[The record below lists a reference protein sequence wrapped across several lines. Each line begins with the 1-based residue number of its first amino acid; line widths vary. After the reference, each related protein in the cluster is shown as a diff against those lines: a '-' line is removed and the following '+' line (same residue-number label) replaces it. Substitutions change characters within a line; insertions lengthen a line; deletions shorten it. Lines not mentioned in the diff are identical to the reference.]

1 MSAGAQAS
9 QLDATLALAR
19 DSGAVGLVPG
29 ALQSAAGQPVAHKVA
44 DALGWVGLLRLAL
57 VQASLGAVVVL
68 ATSTLNRV
76 MIIELGLPAAVPAA
90 LVALHYLVQ
99 GFRPRVGFGAD
110 RAGRCTPWII
120 GGVLL
125 LATGGFLAA
134 LGTALVAGNRM
145 GGLALALLGYVAIG
159 LGVGTAGT
167 SNMALLAKRV
177 GAARRALAATVT
189 WVMMIAGFGL
199 SAGLAGHFLQPY
211 SPLRLVQVQGCV
223 SLVAVLVA
231 CLAVRGVERRV
242 PNLPRGALA
251 EALAGTAVAAA
262 DAAAATGA
270 TPGTTPG
277 AVRGRFGD
285 ALRALL
291 RDPQARA
298 FTLFLFLSML
308 AFSAQELLLESFAG
322 LVFGFTPGRSA
333 QLASLE
339 HGGVLAGMIS
349 VALLASR
356 MRSRSLRGWMVLGTC
371 ASAVGIA
378 VLAAV
383 GAWAIE
389 AWLAPV
395 VFLLGLAN
403 GCFAVAALGSM
414 MELSVAAGR
423 GQEGL
428 RMGVWGAAQALAFA
442 IGGLTAG
449 AAIDIARGAWHQPGV
464 AYACAFA
471 CASLLFAAAAV
482 RAFRLSPAPA
492 GAKQGVSHE
501 WR

>member
-1 MSAGAQAS
+1 MSASAEAAQ
-9 QLDATLALAR
+9 LEATLALAR
-19 DSGAVGLVPG
+19 DSGVVGLSPTGVHPFAQASAHEPRPLPG
-29 ALQSAAGQPVAHKVA
+29 NAFGNALGHALG
-44 DALGWVGLLRLAL
+44 DALGWAGLLRLAL
-57 VQASLGAVVVL
+57 VQAALGAVVVL

-76 MIIELGLPAAVPAA
+76 MIVELGLPAALPAA

-110 RAGRCTPWII
+110 RGGRCTPWII
-120 GGVLL
+120 TGVAV
-125 LATGGFLAA
+125 LAGGGFLAA
-134 LGTALVAGNRM
+134 LGTALIQQQRVA
-145 GGLALALLGYVAIG
+145 GLALALCGYVAIG

-167 SNMALLAKRV
+167 SNMALLAKQV
-177 GAARRALAATVT
+177 GAGRRALAATVT
-189 WVMMIAGFGL
+189 WAMMIAGFGL

-223 SLVAVLVA
+223 SLVALLVA
-231 CLAVRGVERRV
+231 CLAVRGVEGRNGAV
-242 PNLPRGALA
+242 PAS
-251 EALAGTAVAAA
+251 AAA
-262 DAAAATGA
+262 GLANGAA
-270 TPGTTPG
+270 P
-277 AVRGRFGD
+277 RGRFGA

-291 RDPQARA
+291 REPQARA

-322 LVFGFTPGRSA
+322 LVFGYTPGRSA

-339 HGGVLAGMIS
+339 HGGVLAGMVG

-356 MRSRSLRGWMVLGTC
+356 ARGRGLRGWMVLGTS
-371 ASAVGIA
+371 ASAIGVA

-383 GAWAIE
+383 GALSLD

-414 MELSVAAGR
+414 MELAVAAGR

-442 IGGLTAG
+442 IGGLSAG
-449 AAIDIARGAWHQPGV
+449 TAIDLARSAWHQPGV

-471 CASLLFAAAAV
+471 CAALLFAAAAMKASGLTPV
-482 RAFRLSPAPA
+482 HTDAP
-492 GAKQGVSHE
+492 QGVAHD

>member
-1 MSAGAQAS
+1 MSASAEAAR
-9 QLDATLALAR
+9 LEATLALAR
-19 DSGAVGLVPG
+19 DSGVVDG
-29 ALQSAAGQPVAHKVA
+29 ANAGVHGGGANIGAGMGAAAARAAG
-44 DALGWVGLLRLAL
+44 DALGWAGLLRLAL
-57 VQASLGAVVVL
+57 VQAALGAVVVL

-76 MIIELGLPAAVPAA
+76 MIVELGLPAAVPAA

-110 RAGRCTPWII
+110 RGGRCTPWIV
-120 GGVLL
+120 GGVLV
-125 LATGGFLAA
+125 LAGGGFLAA
-134 LGTALVAGNRM
+134 LGTSLAQGHRAA
-145 GGLALALLGYVAIG
+145 GLAIALAGYVAIG

-167 SNMALLAKRV
+167 SNMALLAKQV
-177 GAARRALAATVT
+177 GAGRRALAATVT
-189 WVMMIAGFGL
+189 WAMMIAGFGL
-199 SAGLAGHFLQPY
+199 SAGLAGYFLQPY

-231 CLAVRGVERRV
+231 CLAVRGVER
-242 PNLPRGALA
+242 P
-251 EALAGTAVAAA
+251 AGTPDGARHGEPL
-262 DAAAATGA
+262 AAAAA
-270 TPGTTPG
+270 H
-277 AVRGRFGD
+277 RGRFGT

-291 RDPQARA
+291 REPQARA

-339 HGGVLAGMIS
+339 HGGVLCGMVG

-356 MRSRSLRGWMVLGTC
+356 SRACSLRGWMVLGTA
-371 ASAVGIA
+371 ASAIGVG

-383 GAWAIE
+383 GALGVDS
-389 AWLAPV
+389 WLAPV

-414 MELSVAAGR
+414 MELAVAAGR

-428 RMGVWGAAQALAFA
+428 RMGVWGAAQALAFD
-442 IGGLTAG
+442 IGGLSAG
-449 AAIDIARGAWHQPGV
+449 VAIDLARGAWHQPAV

-471 CASLLFAAAAV
+471 CASLLFAAAAL
-482 RAFRLSPAPA
+482 RASGLSPAPA
-492 GAKQGVSHE
+492 GAPQGVAHG
-501 WR
+501 WH

>member
-1 MSAGAQAS
+1 MSASAEAAR
-9 QLDATLALAR
+9 LEATLALAR
-19 DSGAVGLVPG
+19 DSGVAD
-29 ALQSAAGQPVAHKVA
+29 VAHA
-44 DALGWVGLLRLAL
+44 DAMAGDALGWAGLLRLAL
-57 VQASLGAVVVL
+57 VQAALGAVVVL

-76 MIIELGLPAAVPAA
+76 MIVELGLPAAVPAA

-110 RAGRCTPWII
+110 RGGRCTPWIV
-120 GGVLL
+120 GGVLV
-125 LATGGFLAA
+125 LAGGGFLAA
-134 LGTALVAGNRM
+134 LGTSLMQGQRAA
-145 GGLALALLGYVAIG
+145 GLAIALAGYIAVG

-167 SNMALLAKRV
+167 SNMALLAKQV
-177 GAARRALAATVT
+177 GAGRRALAATIT
-189 WVMMIAGFGL
+189 WAMMIAGFGL

-231 CLAVRGVERRV
+231 CLAVRGVERR
-242 PNLPRGALA
+242 G
-251 EALAGTAVAAA
+251 GAAA
-262 DAAAATGA
+262 GVPPGSAAGA
-270 TPGTTPG
+270 TPVAAEG
-277 AVRGRFGD
+277 AASRVRFGA

-291 RDPQARA
+291 REPQARA
-298 FTLFLFLSML
+298 FTVFLFLSML

-339 HGGVLAGMIS
+339 HGGVLCGMVG

-356 MRSRSLRGWMVLGTC
+356 MRGRSLRGWMVLGTC
-371 ASAVGIA
+371 ASAVGVG

-383 GAWAIE
+383 GALGLD

-414 MELSVAAGR
+414 MELAVAAGR

-442 IGGLTAG
+442 IGGLGAG
-449 AAIDIARGAWHQPGV
+449 AAIDLARGAWHQPAV

-471 CASLLFAAAAV
+471 CASLLFAAAAL
-482 RAFRLSPAPA
+482 RASGSSPAPT
-492 GAKQGVSHE
+492 GALQGVAHE

>member
-1 MSAGAQAS
+1 MSA
-9 QLDATLALAR
+9 
-19 DSGAVGLVPG
+19 
-29 ALQSAAGQPVAHKVA
+29 SAGAGQPVAHLAPRDVA
-44 DALGWVGLLRLAL
+44 SRLADELGWAGLLRLAL
-57 VQASLGAVVVL
+57 VQAALGAVVVL

-76 MIIELGLPAAVPAA
+76 MIVELGLPAAIPAA

-110 RAGRCTPWII
+110 RGGRCTPWIV
-120 GGVLL
+120 GGVLV

-134 LGTALVAGNRM
+134 LGTALMPGQRT
-145 GGLALALLGYVAIG
+145 GGLAIALVGYVAIG

-167 SNMALLAKRV
+167 SNMALLAKQV
-177 GAARRALAATVT
+177 GAGRRALAATVT
-189 WVMMIAGFGL
+189 WAMMIAGFGL

-231 CLAVRGVERRV
+231 CLAVRGVERRPRNAPV
-242 PNLPRGALA
+242 PAA
-251 EALAGTAVAAA
+251 AAAAVAA
-262 DAAAATGA
+262 
-270 TPGTTPG
+270 P
-277 AVRGRFGD
+277 RGRFGA
-285 ALRALL
+285 ALRTLL
-291 RDPQARA
+291 REPQARA

-356 MRSRSLRGWMVLGTC
+356 GRGLRGWMILGTS
-371 ASAVGIA
+371 ASALGVA

-383 GAWAIE
+383 GALSLD

-395 VFLLGLAN
+395 VFLLGLSN

-414 MELSVAAGR
+414 MELAVAAGR

-442 IGGLTAG
+442 IGGLSAG
-449 AAIDIARGAWHQPGV
+449 TAIDLARSAWHQPGV
-464 AYACAFA
+464 AYACAFG
-471 CASLLFAAAAV
+471 CASLLFAAAALW
-482 RAFRLSPAPA
+482 ASGLSPAPA
-492 GAKQGVSHE
+492 GALQGVAHD
-501 WR
+501 RR

>member
-1 MSAGAQAS
+1 MSAGAQAT
-9 QLDATLALAR
+9 QLDTTLTLAR

-29 ALQSAAGQPVAHKVA
+29 GAQSVASQPLAHNVA

-134 LGTALVAGNRM
+134 LGTALVPGNRL
-145 GGLALALLGYVAIG
+145 GGLAMALVGYLAIG

-177 GAARRALAATVT
+177 GAGRRALAATVT

-251 EALAGTAVAAA
+251 EALASTATAAP
-262 DAAAATGA
+262 DAGA
-270 TPGTTPG
+270 SPANT
-277 AVRGRFGD
+277 RGRIGE

-291 RDPQARA
+291 REPQARA
-298 FTLFLFLSML
+298 FTVFLFLSML

-356 MRSRSLRGWMVLGTC
+356 LRGRSLRGWMILGTS

-383 GAWAIE
+383 GALALE
-389 AWLAPV
+389 GWLAPV
-395 VFLLGLAN
+395 VFLLGLSN

-414 MELSVAAGR
+414 MELAVAAGR

-449 AAIDIARGAWHQPGV
+449 ASIDIARGAWHQPGV

-482 RAFRLSPAPA
+482 RASRLSPAPA
-492 GAKQGVSHE
+492 GAKQGVSHG